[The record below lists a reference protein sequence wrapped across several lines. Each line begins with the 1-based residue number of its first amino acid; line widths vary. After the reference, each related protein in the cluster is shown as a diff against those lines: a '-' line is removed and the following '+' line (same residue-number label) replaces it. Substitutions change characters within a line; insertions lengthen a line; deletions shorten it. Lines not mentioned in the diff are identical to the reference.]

1 MTAGE
6 YNFNYDQGTT
16 LTFLITYQDD
26 QGTGIDLTGYT
37 YAGQIKQKITDTA
50 SIADLVVEA
59 ETPASGII
67 RVTIPATALSSLKF
81 TGATSFK
88 SRVSVLYDI
97 EMTSPTGDV
106 TRLLNGTISVSP
118 EVTR

>member
-1 MTAGE
+1 MIAGE

-37 YAGQIKQKITDTA
+37 YAGQIKQKITDTTSLA
-50 SIADLVVEA
+50 TLLVTA

-67 RVTIPATALSSLKF
+67 RVTVPANSLTNLKF

-88 SRVSVLYDI
+88 NRQALAYDVEI
-97 EMTSPTGDV
+97 TSPTGDV
-106 TRLLNGTISVSP
+106 TRLINGTISVSP
-118 EVTR
+118 EVTK

>member
-1 MTAGE
+1 MIAGE

-37 YAGQIKQKITDTA
+37 YAGQIKQKITDTV
-50 SIADLVVEA
+50 SLADITVAA
-59 ETPASGII
+59 ETPATGII
-67 RVTIPATALSSLKF
+67 RVTIPSDSLPNLKF

-88 SRVSVLYDI
+88 NRQVLVYDI